1 MNEAEFLTKL
11 AELENEFNEKKTN
24 LIIECGLSQRKYNNG
39 DIITS
44 DVGTTIKV
52 DTVKVYRGLEKYPMP
67 VYHGVELTKALEP
80 KKNGARGAIYGND
93 KVTLIKAYTN
103 GLK

>member
-1 MNEAEFLTKL
+1 MMTKEEYSEKLEELKKEF
-11 AELENEFNEKKTN
+11 ESQKTA
-24 LIIECGLSQRKYNNG
+24 LIIECGLSQRKFNNG
-39 DIITS
+39 DIIRNS
-44 DVGTTIKV
+44 VYTIKV
-52 DTVKVYRGLEKYPMP
+52 DRVKVYIGLDSFPIP